1 MMIGAIT
8 SLAVLTTILGGGL
21 AWARRHIRPVGP
33 QLVDAIDLLL
43 PQTQCERCG
52 YPGCRPYAEAV
63 ASGTSINRCPPG
75 GAATIDALAA
85 LLDRPAVPLDP
96 ELRSMDPNALA
107 FIDESRCIGCA
118 LCLPACPVDAI
129 VGASGHMHTVI
140 VADCT
145 GCELC
150 LPVCPVDC
158 ITMETSPIV
167 RDTADLDRANVWRRR
182 FEGHTRRTRERARA
196 AEARRQERQ
205 ARISARR
212 NWDDM

>member
-1 MMIGAIT
+1 MIAAIT
-8 SLAVLTTILGGGL
+8 SLCALTIILGGGL
-21 AWARRHIRPVGP
+21 AWAQRRIRPVGP
-33 QLVDAIDLLL
+33 ALIDAIDLLL

-63 ASGTSINRCPPG
+63 ASGTAINRCPPG
-75 GAATIDALAA
+75 GAATIESLAA
-85 LLDRPAVPLDP
+85 LLDRPAIPLDP
-96 ELRSMDPNALA
+96 ELPSMDPNGIA

-140 VADCT
+140 AADCT

-158 ITMETSPIV
+158 ITMETSRIL
-167 RDTADLDRANVWRRR
+167 RDVIDGGRADAWRRR
-182 FEGHTRRTRERARA
+182 FEGHTRRADERAHA
-196 AEARRQERQ
+196 AEARRQQRQ
-205 ARISARR
+205 SRIGSRR
-212 NWDDM
+212 NWDDA

>member
-1 MMIGAIT
+1 MIDAIA
-8 SLAVLTTILGGGL
+8 SLGLLTTILGGGL
-21 AWARRHIRPVGP
+21 AWARRRIRPTGP
-33 QLVDAIDLLL
+33 RLVDAIDLLL

-63 ASGTSINRCPPG
+63 ASGTAINRCPPG

-85 LLDRPAVPLDP
+85 LLDRPVVALDP
-96 ELRSMDPNALA
+96 ELPSMNPNGLAL
-107 FIDESRCIGCA
+107 IDESRCIGCA

-140 VADCT
+140 AADCT

-150 LPVCPVDC
+150 IPVCPVDC
-158 ITMETSPIV
+158 ITMETSQTV
-167 RDTADLDRANVWRRR
+167 RAPADVERADAWRRR
-182 FEGHTRRTRERARA
+182 FEGHTRRAEERARA

-205 ARISARR
+205 SRVGARR
-212 NWDDM
+212 NWDDA